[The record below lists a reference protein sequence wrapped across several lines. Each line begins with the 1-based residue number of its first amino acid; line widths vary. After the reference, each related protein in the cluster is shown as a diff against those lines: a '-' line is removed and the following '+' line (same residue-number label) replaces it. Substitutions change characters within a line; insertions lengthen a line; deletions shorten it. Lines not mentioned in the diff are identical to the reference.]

1 MKNLSYFAAFIFGL
15 LILNIP
21 LFAQE
26 RILDEAFQRAGQQGF
41 SGVILVAEDGQIL
54 FQKAVGNRSFEDN
67 IPLKTDDIF
76 ELASVSKQFTA
87 MIVMMCKEKGL
98 LGFDDPVEKYLK
110 ILFALHFGVCQ
121 IVV

>member
-54 FQKAVGNRSFEDN
+54 
-67 IPLKTDDIF
+67 
-76 ELASVSKQFTA
+76 
-87 MIVMMCKEKGL
+87 
-98 LGFDDPVEKYLK
+98 
-110 ILFALHFGVCQ
+110 
-121 IVV
+121 